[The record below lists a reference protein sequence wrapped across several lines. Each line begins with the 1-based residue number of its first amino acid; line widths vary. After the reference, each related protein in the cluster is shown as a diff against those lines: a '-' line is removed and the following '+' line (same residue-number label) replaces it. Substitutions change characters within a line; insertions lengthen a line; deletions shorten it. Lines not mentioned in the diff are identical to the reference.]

1 MAGRERLPFTHVSKK
16 RGDMGHLVPR
26 TAYGFAGIFC
36 AIWLLHGPLLRLP
49 YFWDEAGY
57 FVPAARDFLLTGDL
71 IPHTTL
77 SNAHPPL
84 VMVWLAGWWK
94 LSNYTAAVTRTAMLL
109 VAAFGLLGLWKLAE
123 RVVNAKVATATVI
136 LTSLY
141 PVMFA
146 QSSLAQLDM
155 PAMVLTIWGVYLYIR
170 GRRWWTVLVFALAAL
185 AKETALITP
194 FVIFGWEILRGLIPR
209 ISKEKVQARWG
220 KAAAMLLSAVP
231 LALWYAYHWHRT
243 GYVFGNPEYLQ
254 YNLESTLSPLRI
266 FVALGLRL
274 WHTFGYMNL
283 FVLTIAAAVVARE
296 PVIADNGR
304 ERKGI
309 ERETN
314 ILFGLIILGH
324 VVAFSI
330 VGGAAL
336 ARYMLPV
343 IPLVILI
350 AVAMLRR
357 HMRVWTVW
365 CGLSAAAFVIALLF
379 NPPWRIAP
387 EDNLAYSDFVHLH
400 ADAAAFLQKSHPGA
414 TVLTAWPGSDE
425 LNRPF
430 LGYVKEPMTVVR
442 VEDFSPQQML
452 RAEQQRDLF
461 DAVFIFNTKYDPPRN
476 FLTSIGWWN
485 RLQARFFGYHE
496 DFRPEQAAMLLQ
508 GRIVWHEE
516 RGGQW
521 AAVIMVEHAENART
535 RRIVPSGDRA
545 IEPSKE
551 GKGQRAKGKTEK
563 RETRRMSQ
571 EQRTVFSG
579 VPLLVSLLA

>member
-1 MAGRERLPFTHVSKK
+1 MAARERLPLPF
-16 RGDMGHLVPR
+16 PR

-57 FVPAARDFLLTGDL
+57 FIPAARDFLLTGDL

-84 VMVWLAGWWK
+84 VMVWLAAWWK
-94 LSNYTAAVTRTAMLL
+94 LSNYTPAVTRTAMLL
-109 VAAFGLLGLWKLAE
+109 VAAFGLLGLWRLAE
-123 RVVNAKVATATVI
+123 RVANAKVATATVI
-136 LTSLY
+136 LTAVY
-141 PVMFA
+141 PVVFA
-146 QSSLAQLDM
+146 QSSLAQLDI
-155 PAMVLTIWGVYLYIR
+155 PAMTLTLWGLYLYIEE
-170 GRRWWTVLVFALAAL
+170 RRWSAVVLFALAVL

-194 FVIFGWEILRGLIPR
+194 FVIFGWEALRVVVPR
-209 ISKEKVQARWG
+209 LKKQKEAASLG
-220 KAAAMLLSAVP
+220 AAAAMLLSAVP
-231 LALWYAYHWHRT
+231 LLLWYAYHWHRT
-243 GYVFGNPEYLQ
+243 GYIFGNPGYLQ
-254 YNLESTLSPLRI
+254 YNLDSTLSPLRI

-274 WHTFGYMNL
+274 WHAFGYMNL
-283 FVLTIAAAVVARE
+283 FVLTIAAAVVTRE

-309 ERETN
+309 NRETE
-314 ILFGLIILGH
+314 ILFGVIILAYI
-324 VVAFSI
+324 VAFSI

-350 AVAMLRR
+350 AVAVLHQ
-357 HMRVWTVW
+357 HMRPWAVW
-365 CGLSAAAFVIALLF
+365 CGLTAAAFVVALIF

-400 ADAAAFLQKSHPGA
+400 ADAATFLQKNHPGA

-430 LGYVKEPMTVVR
+430 LGYVKKPMTVVR

-452 RAEQQRDLF
+452 RAAQQRDLF

-496 DFRPEQAAMLLQ
+496 DFRPEQAATLMQ

-521 AAVIMVEHAENART
+521 AAVLLVEHAENA
-535 RRIVPSGDRA
+535 G
-545 IEPSKE
+545 IEPSSHRAIGSSSHWGSVNRVIGE
-551 GKGQRAKGKTEK
+551 SGKRRVRRKFVRVSDLPVFWRA
-563 RETRRMSQ
+563 
-571 EQRTVFSG
+571 
-579 VPLLVSLLA
+579 

>member
-1 MAGRERLPFTHVSKK
+1 MNSRERLP
-16 RGDMGHLVPR
+16 LPLPR

-84 VMVWLAGWWK
+84 VMVWLAAWWK
-94 LSNYTAAVTRTAMLL
+94 LSNYTPAVTRTAMLL
-109 VAAFGLLGLWKLAE
+109 ISAFGLLGVWKLGQ
-123 RVVNAKVATATVI
+123 RVLNSKVATATVI
-136 LTSLY
+136 LTALY
-141 PVMFA
+141 PVVFA

-155 PAMVLTIWGVYLYIR
+155 PVMALTIWGLYFYL
-170 GRRWWTVLVFALAAL
+170 GERRWSALTMFALAAL

-194 FVIFGWEILRGLIPR
+194 FVIFGWEALRAG
-209 ISKEKVQARWG
+209 ISQPKEE
-220 KAAAMLLSAVP
+220 KATVRLGRPAALLLSAVP
-231 LALWYAYHWHRT
+231 LLLWYAYHYHRT

-254 YNLESTLSPLRI
+254 YNLDSTLSPVRI
-266 FVALGLRL
+266 FVALGLRF
-274 WHTFGYMNL
+274 WHTFGYMNM
-283 FVLTIAAAVVARE
+283 FVLTIAAAVVLRE
-296 PVIADNGR
+296 PVLEDDR
-304 ERKGI
+304 EERKGI
-309 ERETN
+309 ERETK
-314 ILFGLIILGH
+314 ILLALIILAH

-336 ARYMLPV
+336 ARYMVPV
-343 IPLVILI
+343 IPLVVLL
-350 AVAMLRR
+350 AVTTLYT
-357 HMRVWTVW
+357 HMRAWAVW
-365 CGLSAAAFVIALLF
+365 CGLSALAFVVALIF

-400 ADAAAFLQKSHPGA
+400 ADAAAFLQKNHPGA

-430 LGYVKEPMTVVR
+430 LGYAKKPMTVVR

-452 RAEQQRDLF
+452 EAAQQRDLF
-461 DAVFIFNTKYDPPRN
+461 DAVFIFNTKYDPPPN
-476 FLTSIGWWN
+476 FMTRVGWWN

-496 DFRPEQAAMLLQ
+496 DFRPEQAAMLMQ

-521 AAVIMVEHAENART
+521 AAVIMVEHAENAG
-535 RRIVPSGDRA
+535 IVPSSNRSIEPLEIGKSGDR
-545 IEPSKE
+545 EF
-551 GKGQRAKGKTEK
+551 R
-563 RETRRMSQ
+563 
-571 EQRTVFSG
+571 
-579 VPLLVSLLA
+579 

>member
-1 MAGRERLPFTHVSKK
+1 MSSRERLP
-16 RGDMGHLVPR
+16 LPLPR

-36 AIWLLHGPLLRLP
+36 AIWLLHGLLLRLP

-57 FVPAARDFLLTGDL
+57 YIPAARDFLLTGDL

-84 VMVWLAGWWK
+84 VMVWLAAWWK
-94 LSNYTAAVTRTAMLL
+94 LSNYTPAVTRTAMLL
-109 VAAFGLLGLWKLAE
+109 VAAFGLLGVWKLAE
-123 RVVNAKVATATVI
+123 LAVSARVATATVI
-136 LTSLY
+136 LTALY
-141 PVMFA
+141 PVVFA

-155 PAMVLTIWGVYLYIR
+155 PVMTLTMWALFFHIGK
-170 GRRWWTVLVFALAAL
+170 RRWLAVLMFALAAL

-194 FVIFGWEILRGLIPR
+194 LVIFGWETLRGVMAR
-209 ISKEKVQARWG
+209 RKQAHERLEWG
-220 KAAAMLLSAVP
+220 QSAAVLLSAVP
-231 LALWYAYHWHRT
+231 LLLWYAYHHHRT
-243 GYVFGNPEYLQ
+243 GYVFGNPGYLQ
-254 YNLESTLSPLRI
+254 YNLGATVDPVRI
-266 FVALGLRL
+266 FVALGIRL
-274 WHTFGYMNL
+274 WHAFGYMNL
-283 FVLTIAAAVVARE
+283 FVLTIAAGVVSRE
-296 PVIADNGR
+296 PVVAENGR

-309 ERETN
+309 DREPKM
-314 ILFGLIILGH
+314 LLALIILAH

-343 IPLVILI
+343 IPLVILLAI
-350 AVAMLRR
+350 ATLYR
-357 HMRVWTVW
+357 HMRAWSVW
-365 CGLSAAAFVIALLF
+365 CVLSAAAFVLALVF

-400 ADAAAFLQKSHPGA
+400 ADAAAFLQKNHPGA

-430 LGYVKEPMTVVR
+430 LGYVKKPMTVVR

-452 RAEQQRDLF
+452 AAAQQRDLF
-461 DAVFIFNTKYDPPRN
+461 DAVLIFNTKYDPPRN
-476 FLTSIGWWN
+476 FLTSIRWWN

-521 AAVIMVEHAENART
+521 AAVIMLEHAENAG
-535 RRIVPSGDRA
+535 IVPSDNRA
-545 IEPSKE
+545 IEPLGAVKSRPR
-551 GKGQRAKGKTEK
+551 GFGRSTG
-563 RETRRMSQ
+563 
-571 EQRTVFSG
+571 
-579 VPLLVSLLA
+579 SLSAF